1 MPFSGSLRFVLA
13 WLLIGITG
21 SDHCR
26 FEQALR
32 GDPAGDQDERWAQK
46 PRLSFQKRR
55 ADGDFLGRGVVVAEW
70 AALDNV
76 SFDAIARASRLGAFA
91 RADGA
96 YIDFDQKL

>member
-1 MPFSGSLRFVLA
+1 LA

-32 GDPAGDQDERWAQK
+32 GDPAGNQDERWAQK
-46 PRLSFQKRR
+46 PRLPFQKRR
-55 ADGDFLGRGVVVAEW
+55 AGGDFLGRGVAVAEW

-76 SFDAIARASRLGAFA
+76 SLDAIALAIRLGAFT

-96 YIDFDQKL
+96 YAGFDQKLWL